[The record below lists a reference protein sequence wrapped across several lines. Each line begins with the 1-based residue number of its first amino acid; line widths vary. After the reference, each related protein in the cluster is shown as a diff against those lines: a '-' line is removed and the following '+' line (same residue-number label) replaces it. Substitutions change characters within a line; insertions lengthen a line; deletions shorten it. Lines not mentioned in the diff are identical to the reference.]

1 MKKILLITGIILA
14 FTTNYIQAQSVG
26 FSYFFPKYGYFS
38 NPIAPV
44 HFNLPVSFGK
54 YFQIT
59 PGISMNSI
67 GGMSLSGLPNELN
80 SDQALVGPFQSFSGS
95 LVPTIVIPSKYVE
108 LELLGGVFGFASMN
122 VKLMSGNFDRM
133 YAEAYNY
140 NIVNSNLSF
149 DKQALGWGYVFGAKL
164 NIRIKDNIWGYIA
177 GRYYIGNQ
185 GFALNGDIAAANNS
199 SEVVNHEVDFPDASI
214 RYEGFEI
221 TIGGTFRK
229 KK

>member
-1 MKKILLITGIILA
+1 MKRLLLIAGIILA
-14 FTTNYIQAQSVG
+14 LTTNYIQAQSIG

-38 NPIAPV
+38 TPIAPV
-44 HFNLPVSFGK
+44 HINLPVSFGK

-67 GGMSLSGLPNELN
+67 GGMSLSGLPDELN
-80 SDQALVGPFQSFSGS
+80 SDQALVGPFQSFSGT
-95 LVPTIVIPSKYVE
+95 LVPTIVIPSKNVE
-108 LELLGGVFGFASMN
+108 LEILGGVFGFASMN
-122 VKLMSGNFDRM
+122 VRLMSGNFDRM
-133 YAEAYNY
+133 YAEAYDY

-149 DKQALGWGYVFGAKL
+149 DKQDFGWGYVFGAKL

-177 GRYYIGNQ
+177 GRYYIGSQ
-185 GFALNGDIAAANNS
+185 GLALNGDIATANNS
-199 SEVVNHEVDFPDASI
+199 SDVVNSQVSFPDASI

-221 TIGGTFRK
+221 TIGGSMRK